1 MYSLYTFSRYDAATM
16 PEESTQPDDRRE
28 LFENWAPNYDNSIDD
43 IAQAENFPFAGYD
56 QVMDG
61 ICQEMTA
68 EPGMSVLDIGTGT
81 GNLARRVLDL
91 GCRVCGTDLSA
102 SMLEKAREKIP
113 EATLLE
119 ADLRESW
126 PSSIDGPYDRIVSA
140 FVLHEF
146 DLKKKISILLEAAQR
161 LSPGG
166 KIVIGDVA
174 FPTHDDFERA
184 HQRWHDRWD
193 ETEHYW
199 VAETALEA
207 AQQSGLLGRW
217 IEVSTCAGIFI
228 FQTQTK

>member
-1 MYSLYTFSRYDAATM
+1 M
-16 PEESTQPDDRRE
+16 PEESPPPDDRRE

-61 ICQEMTA
+61 ICLEMTA

-119 ADLRESW
+119 ADLRESEHF
-126 PSSIDGPYDRIVSA
+126 SRVFHRGGGQTISDRMHLRQS
-140 FVLHEF
+140 
-146 DLKKKISILLEAAQR
+146 LLE
-161 LSPGG
+161 
-166 KIVIGDVA
+166 
-174 FPTHDDFERA
+174 
-184 HQRWHDRWD
+184 
-193 ETEHYW
+193 
-199 VAETALEA
+199 
-207 AQQSGLLGRW
+207 
-217 IEVSTCAGIFI
+217 
-228 FQTQTK
+228 